1 LDHKI
6 DFPYFFLFHIFLLY
20 IFVLLLFVVLITSTK
35 NLEDLVLNVPS
46 LLILSKDLNIIEAE
60 RMILTF
66 NSNLTLNDD
75 QDAIVLHGLAID
87 LILLPLRTV
96 EAKGQ
101 HLWHN
106 VVKSHILATAPG
118 NEGVVTID
126 TSKLIAVTGE
136 DVVVLVDEATSTL
149 LEGGHVVVVRHF
161 LDDDEKV
168 YFYFSF
174 SFF

>member
-1 LDHKI
+1 M
-6 DFPYFFLFHIFLLY
+6 FLL
-20 IFVLLLFVVLITSTK
+20 LITTAK

-46 LLILSKDLNIIEAE
+46 LLILLENLNIIEAE
-60 RMILTF
+60 RVFFTF

-106 VVKSHILATAPG
+106 VVKSHVLATTPG

-126 TSKLIAVTGE
+126 ASELIAVTSE

-161 LDDDEKV
+161 
-168 YFYFSF
+168 
-174 SFF
+174 